1 MAVLIK
7 DPPVQINAR
16 LRVSLRNR
24 LQHAA
29 RANGVSANAEL
40 VSRLERSFAKDAEFG
55 SQEETN
61 LARLIASAFTLG
73 GQRAAK
79 VMKHPEWTAAEWM
92 VEPSC
97 YEAAMEA
104 VLSAL
109 QAAQPVRYTSKPP
122 DPAVREQYAQ
132 LHNWAARAAAG
143 GGDIINKKSGE
154 K

>member
-1 MAVLIK
+1 MPVVIK
-7 DPPVQINAR
+7 NPTVQINAR
-16 LRVSLRNR
+16 LRMSLRNR
-24 LQHAA
+24 LQNAA

-61 LARLIASAFTLG
+61 LARLIASSFTLG

-79 VMKHPEWTAAEWM
+79 AMKHPEWTAAEWM

-104 VLSAL
+104 VVSAL
-109 QAAQPVRYTSKPP
+109 QAAQPVRSKHSE
-122 DPAVREQYAQ
+122 PALREQHAK
-132 LHNWAARAAAG
+132 LHNWAARVAAG
-143 GGDIINKKSGE
+143 GGDITNKKSGE

>member
-1 MAVLIK
+1 MPLIK
-7 DPPVQINAR
+7 TVQINMR
-16 LRVSLRNR
+16 LRTSLRDR
-24 LQHAA
+24 LQAAA
-29 RANGVSANAEL
+29 RANGVSVNAEL

-79 VMKHPEWTAAEWM
+79 TMKHPEWTPAEWM

-109 QAAQPVRYTSKPP
+109 QAAQPVRYTSKHPET
-122 DPAVREQYAQ
+122 AVREQHAK
-132 LHNWAARAAAG
+132 LHNWAARVAAG
-143 GGDIINKKSGE
+143 GGDTTNKKSGE